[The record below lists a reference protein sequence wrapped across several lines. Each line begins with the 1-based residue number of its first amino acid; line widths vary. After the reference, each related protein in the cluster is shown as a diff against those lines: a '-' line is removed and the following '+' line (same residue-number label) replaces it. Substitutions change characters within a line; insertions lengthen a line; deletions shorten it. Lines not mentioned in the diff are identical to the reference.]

1 MDRGDHYK
9 GDHTSWAITHAKV
22 KLVKTIAQDYSDEK
36 YECWLIQLLYFKISH
51 RQVFLIRALR
61 MT

>member
-36 YECWLIQLLYFKISH
+36 YEC
-51 RQVFLIRALR
+51 
-61 MT
+61 